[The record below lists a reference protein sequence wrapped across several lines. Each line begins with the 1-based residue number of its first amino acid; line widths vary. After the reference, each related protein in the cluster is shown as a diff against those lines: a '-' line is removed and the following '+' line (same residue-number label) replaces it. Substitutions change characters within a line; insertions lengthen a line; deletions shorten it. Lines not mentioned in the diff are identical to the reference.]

1 MSSIKAQVVEGLE
14 SLSETE
20 LAQVAE
26 FMAFLK
32 FRAQFQTM
40 PQLEEAQLATLYTE
54 FAEEDRKLAEEGIA
68 EYAHGLYKED
78 AP

>member
-1 MSSIKAQVVEGLE
+1 MSSINAQVVEGLE

-20 LAQVAE
+20 LVQVAE

-32 FRAQFQTM
+32 FRAWFQTM
-40 PQLEEAQLATLYTE
+40 PQLEEAQLSTLYTA

-68 EYAHGLYKED
+68 EYAHGLCKED
-78 AP
+78 VS